1 LDLVK
6 SYGAAAV
13 FDYTSPTCASDV
25 RAYTKNALF
34 YALDCITD
42 EQSVEICYA
51 AIGRAGGRYASLE
64 YCPPHL
70 QTRQAIS
77 SDFVFGYEMFGKRVA
92 LGGAYEREAKAELR
106 DAAVRWFGVMHPL
119 WEKGEVRAHPVKT
132 LPGSWKGVL
141 NGLDIL
147 RKGGVSGHKLVVRVD

>member
-1 LDLVK
+1 
-6 SYGAAAV
+6 
-13 FDYTSPTCASDV
+13 
-25 RAYTKNALF
+25 
-34 YALDCITD
+34 
-42 EQSVEICYA
+42 
-51 AIGRAGGRYASLE
+51 
-64 YCPPHL
+64 
-70 QTRQAIS
+70 
-77 SDFVFGYEMFGKRVA
+77 MFGKRVA